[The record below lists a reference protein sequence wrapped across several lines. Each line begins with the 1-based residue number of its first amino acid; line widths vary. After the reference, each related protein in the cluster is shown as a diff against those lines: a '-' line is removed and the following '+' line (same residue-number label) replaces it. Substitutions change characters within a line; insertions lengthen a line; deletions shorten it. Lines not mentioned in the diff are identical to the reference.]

1 MNYYVIVSQN
11 GNPANFYPF
20 TEGSAE
26 KNKNDAYALYYTELG
41 YRHESRTRTE
51 AIILDADYRQI
62 EHDVYIK
69 ETDD

>member
-26 KNKNDAYALYYTELG
+26 KNKNDAYALYHTELG

-51 AIILDADYRQI
+51 ACVLDRNLNRI
-62 EHDVYIK
+62 EYGVYIA
-69 ETDD
+69 D